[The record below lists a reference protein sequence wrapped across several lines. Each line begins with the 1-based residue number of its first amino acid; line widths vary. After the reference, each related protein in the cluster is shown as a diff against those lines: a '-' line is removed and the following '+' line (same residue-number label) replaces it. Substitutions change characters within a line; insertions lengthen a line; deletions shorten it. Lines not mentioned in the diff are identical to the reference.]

1 MNSKTFVWLSAL
13 TVVVVISAGFSVSER
28 YWNSQT
34 IRVER
39 PAFPDLADKMN
50 DVAELRIENS
60 DGKYSV
66 KRVKDKWTVIDKH
79 NYPAKFSKIRELIT
93 AVSNLLVVDT
103 KTKNPKLYP
112 RISVQDVKDK
122 DADSKY
128 LGLKDASGKV
138 IAELLIGNRK
148 FSMGGGEDDEGIY
161 FRRPSE
167 EQAYLGRGRLE
178 LSRDIL
184 DWLDQTLVNI
194 KIDRIQRVHTRRAD
208 GKEIIISR
216 KSAAVKD
223 FLLETLAPGAK
234 LSDSADSKLTDL
246 ANGLKDMELRDISP
260 EGGITFPKDK
270 IFTATYQT
278 FKGLTV
284 NLRMFTTGN
293 DTWTQVKAVADP
305 KSADAVK
312 EAEVINTRVKGWVFK
327 LWDYKVKPLNVQ
339 TKDLLEKPKK
349 KKSS

>member
-13 TVVVVISAGFSVSER
+13 TIVVVIAAGFSVAER

-34 IRVER
+34 VRVEH
-39 PAFPDLADKMN
+39 PAFPDLADTMN
-50 DVAELRIENS
+50 DVAEIRIENS

-66 KRVKDKWTVIDKH
+66 KRLNDKWIVVDKH
-79 NYPAKFSKIRELIT
+79 NYPAKFSKIRETI
-93 AVSNLLVVDT
+93 AGVSNLLVVDA
-103 KTKNPKLYP
+103 KTKNPKLYS
-112 RISVQDVKDK
+112 RISVQDTKGKDF
-122 DADSKY
+122 DSKY

-138 IAELLIGNRK
+138 LAELIIGNRK

-161 FRRPSE
+161 FRRPGE

-184 DWLDQTLVNI
+184 DWLDQTMINI

-223 FLLETLAPGAK
+223 FLLETLPAGAK
-234 LSDSADSKLTDL
+234 LSDRADDKLTDL
-246 ANGLKDMELRDISP
+246 ANGLKDMEIRDISP

-284 NLRMFTTGN
+284 NFKMFTTGN
-293 DTWTQVKAVADP
+293 DTWAQVKATADP

-312 EAEVINTRVKGWVFK
+312 EANVINTRAKGWVFK
-327 LWDYKVKPLNVQ
+327 LWDYKVKPLNIQ
-339 TKDLLEKPKK
+339 IKDLLEKPKK